1 LSSAQS
7 TFPTLTSTPLFAFDA
22 VHDAHC
28 HPTTGTGE
36 PGAIDVLRSVEIG
49 SIVAMSTTV
58 QDQQE
63 VEDLAES
70 DRARVVPAFGA

>member
-1 LSSAQS
+1 M
-7 TFPTLTSTPLFAFDA
+7 
-22 VHDAHC
+22 
-28 HPTTGTGE
+28 
-36 PGAIDVLRSVEIG
+36 LRSVEIG